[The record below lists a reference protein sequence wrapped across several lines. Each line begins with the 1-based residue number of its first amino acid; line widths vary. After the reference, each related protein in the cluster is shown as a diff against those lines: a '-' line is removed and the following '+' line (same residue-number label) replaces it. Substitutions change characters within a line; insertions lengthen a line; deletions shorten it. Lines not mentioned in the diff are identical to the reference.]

1 LIRAMCVLIYYF
13 SRINLGQ
20 SAPNNS
26 WGSQSSS
33 LEFIYI
39 HMVFN
44 YFGVPSSKLLEA
56 CLQGQLTIESSP
68 RIILQTNLL
77 NIINNYNNKL
87 EKFISFQI

>member
-1 LIRAMCVLIYYF
+1 
-13 SRINLGQ
+13 
-20 SAPNNS
+20 
-26 WGSQSSS
+26 
-33 LEFIYI
+33 
-39 HMVFN
+39 MVFN

-56 CLQGQLTIESSP
+56 CLQGQLTIESP